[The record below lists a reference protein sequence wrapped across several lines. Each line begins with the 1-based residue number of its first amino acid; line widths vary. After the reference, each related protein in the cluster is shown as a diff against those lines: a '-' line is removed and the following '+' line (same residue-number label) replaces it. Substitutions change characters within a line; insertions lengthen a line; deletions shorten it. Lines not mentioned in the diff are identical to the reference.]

1 LRPGRTDSTLLAVQ
15 FNGLY
20 RIFCTLQRRRITDWL
35 GAWVSPSDIPL
46 TLQVRLEGKA
56 VLLETTAASSN
67 PTVAS
72 ELKLPQ
78 VGVVASRLFDGADVE
93 SVRLT
98 GHPRLFT
105 LSFAPSKVVKSFSPP
120 SGKSRVVSP
129 RLPTAPTIKPPATAS
144 VIPLRERLSSALQP
158 PISTLLGDT
167 DVWLPFQPFGY
178 QFEGIQFLYSRFSA
192 LLGDEMGLGK
202 TMQTILAMR
211 LLFRSGLISN
221 ALLVCPK
228 PLTTN
233 WMREFSMWADEIPV
247 SVIQGETHARR
258 RTWLH
263 DRSPVKLVNY
273 ECLTRD
279 EDLLREGKAVF
290 DLVVLDEAQRIKN
303 RESHTARVT
312 HTIHRRRSWVLTGT
326 PVENHARDLCSL
338 LEFCNNG
345 RKIVEESNANL
356 RSEVSSVLLRRTK
369 EQVGSDLPPKLITDT
384 LVDLGPS
391 QRERYESAE
400 RDGVRQL
407 NLLEAA
413 VTIEHVFEL
422 IRWLKNI
429 CNFDPVTGES
439 AKADKLKAD
448 LEEIAAS
455 GKKAILFSQ
464 YVTTIDKLA
473 ETLSDFRPLVFHGK
487 VPNAQR
493 DGVIKAFRDDPDRSI
508 ILMSYG
514 TGAVGLNLQFANYVF
529 LYDRWWNPAVEDQ
542 AVNRAHRIGQKEP
555 VFVSRFITPQ
565 TIEERVAQILARKR
579 NLFAALIEGLEPA
592 ESVLTP
598 EEVFGLFDLKIT
610 SRSSEAA

>member
-1 LRPGRTDSTLLAVQ
+1 MT
-15 FNGLY
+15 
-20 RIFCTLQRRRITDWL
+20 
-35 GAWVSPSDIPL
+35 IPL
-46 TLQVRLEGKA
+46 K
-56 VLLETTAASSN
+56 
-67 PTVAS
+67 
-72 ELKLPQ
+72 
-78 VGVVASRLFDGADVE
+78 
-93 SVRLT
+93 
-98 GHPRLFT
+98 
-105 LSFAPSKVVKSFSPP
+105 
-120 SGKSRVVSP
+120 
-129 RLPTAPTIKPPATAS
+129 
-144 VIPLRERLSSALQP
+144 ERLSSALQP
-158 PISTLLGDT
+158 PITTLLGDT
-167 DVWLPFQPFGY
+167 DVWLPFEPFAY
-178 QFEGIQFLYSRFSA
+178 QFDGIQFLYSRFAA

-247 SVIQGETHARR
+247 AVIQGETHARR
-258 RTWLH
+258 RLWLH
-263 DRSPVKLVNY
+263 DRSPVKLINY
-273 ECLTRD
+273 EALTRD
-279 EDLLREGKAVF
+279 EDLLSEGKAAF

-303 RESHTARVT
+303 RESNTAAVA
-312 HTIHRRRSWVLTGT
+312 HTIKRRRSWVLTGT
-326 PVENHARDLCSL
+326 PVENHAGDLCSL

-345 RKIVEESNANL
+345 RKIREETNAVL
-356 RSEVSSVLLRRTK
+356 RAETAAVLLRRTK
-369 EQVGSDLPPKLITDT
+369 EQVGNDLPPKLITDC
-384 LVDLGPS
+384 LVDLGPA

-407 NLLEAA
+407 NLLEEAA
-413 VTIEHVFEL
+413 TIEHVFEL

-439 AKADKLKAD
+439 AKAEKLKAD

-464 YVTTIDKLA
+464 YVTTIEKLA
-473 ETLSDFRPLVFHGK
+473 ETLADFRPLVFHGK
-487 VPNAQR
+487 VPNVQR
-493 DGVIKAFRDDPDRSI
+493 DGVIQTFREDRNRPI

-579 NLFAALIEGLEPA
+579 DLFSALIEGLEPA
-592 ESVLTP
+592 ESVLTE
-598 EEVFGLFDLKIT
+598 EEVFGLFDLKFMP
-610 SRSSEAA
+610 RRNDAA

>member
-1 LRPGRTDSTLLAVQ
+1 
-15 FNGLY
+15 
-20 RIFCTLQRRRITDWL
+20 
-35 GAWVSPSDIPL
+35 
-46 TLQVRLEGKA
+46 
-56 VLLETTAASSN
+56 
-67 PTVAS
+67 
-72 ELKLPQ
+72 
-78 VGVVASRLFDGADVE
+78 
-93 SVRLT
+93 
-98 GHPRLFT
+98 
-105 LSFAPSKVVKSFSPP
+105 
-120 SGKSRVVSP
+120 
-129 RLPTAPTIKPPATAS
+129 
-144 VIPLRERLSSALQP
+144 
-158 PISTLLGDT
+158 
-167 DVWLPFQPFGY
+167 
-178 QFEGIQFLYSRFSA
+178 
-192 LLGDEMGLGK
+192 MGLGK

-233 WMREFSMWADEIPV
+233 WMREFSMWADEIPI

-258 RTWLH
+258 RIWLH

-279 EDLLREGKAVF
+279 EDLLREGKTVF

-303 RESHTARVT
+303 RESHTARVA
-312 HTIHRRRSWVLTGT
+312 HKIHRRRSWVLTGT

-345 RKIVEESNANL
+345 RAIVEESNASL
-356 RSEVSSVLLRRTK
+356 RSAVGNVLLRRTK

-384 LVDLGPS
+384 LVDLRPS
-391 QRERYESAE
+391 QRERYETAE

-473 ETLSDFRPLVFHGK
+473 DTLSDFRPLVFHGK
-487 VPNAQR
+487 VPNVQR
-493 DGVIKAFRDDPDRSI
+493 DGVINTFREDPNRSI
-508 ILMSYG
+508 MLMSYG

-579 NLFAALIEGLEPA
+579 NLFSALIEGLEPA

-610 SRSSEAA
+610 SRASEAA